1 VLAKRLTAVILMGA
15 LLFMVL
21 SCTQQ
26 STPKGPYADG
36 EYHGEAPG
44 HGGPLKVK
52 VTIVDGRIVEI
63 DIVEHHE
70 SPDEKWPDS
79 GRARVLIPQRV
90 LTRQSTEGIDVVSK
104 ATGTSL
110 TILKAVSEALQ
121 RAKK

>member
-1 VLAKRLTAVILMGA
+1 MLAKKLTAVVLVGA
-15 LLFMVL
+15 LLLLF
-21 SCTQQ
+21 SGCIQP
-26 STPKGPYADG
+26 STSKGPYADG

-52 VTIVDGRIVEI
+52 VTIVDGRISEI
-63 DIVEHHE
+63 DIIEHHE

-121 RAKK
+121 RARK